1 MPAFFIAERK
11 LFMKLIIAEKPSVAK
26 GIAAVVGAKTLK
38 DGHFEGGGYLVSWC
52 YGHLVK
58 LKTPTDYGNGWE
70 QAWSFEQLPIIPQK
84 WGFKVVESGKKQF
97 YILKE
102 LMKRADVSE
111 IICATDADREGE
123 CIFRYVYYF
132 AGCKTP
138 VSRLWLSNLEQSA
151 IRKALNS
158 VKPMSEYDNL
168 FAAGYVRAK
177 SDWLVGMNGSRL
189 FSLRYGS
196 RLTLGR
202 VQTPTLAMIVQ
213 RDYEVDNFVK
223 QRFFTVDL
231 DCGGFTLTSPRI
243 DDEQTAER
251 LAAACDGN
259 NAVITYV
266 KHEMKSE
273 KPPKLYDLTSLQRD
287 ANRIYGYTAKET
299 LDYTQKLY
307 ESKLVTYPR
316 TDSQYI
322 PDNMAQETLDVI
334 RVCTNAFDEF
344 KITHSPDISRCI
356 NNAKVTG
363 HHAIIPTAT
372 VPNADRSALSE
383 GENNILMLVIT
394 RLICATAPDHKYEFT
409 KIIALCCDTEFT
421 ATGRTEISEGWRK
434 YAKTSEKEKNEKDEI
449 KPLPNITEGRNYDV
463 VAANKTEH
471 FTTPPKPYTED
482 TLLSA
487 MERAGNE
494 DYEDDEAEKKGL
506 GTPATRA
513 AIIEQIV
520 KNGYVERQKKQLRST
535 DKGKELVKVV
545 PDEVKSPKLT
555 AQWETKLQQIER
567 RQYSAN
573 TFLDEITAY
582 VTEMC
587 GKYSSV
593 DNSSAL
599 TAVINKSNEPLGK
612 CPKCSA
618 DVVKGKFGYYCKDKC
633 GMNVAK
639 VYGKELTETQLK
651 SLLDGKS
658 ISYTAKGKKTVVLP
672 QIEKNEYNGK
682 INYQWKTQNPYNK

>member
-1 MPAFFIAERK
+1 
-11 LFMKLIIAEKPSVAK
+11 MKLIIAEKPSVAK
-26 GIAAVVGAKTLK
+26 GIAAVVGAKQQK
-38 DGHFEGGGYLVSWC
+38 NGYFEGGGYLVSWC
-52 YGHLVK
+52 FGHLVK
-58 LKTPTDYGNGWE
+58 LKSPTDYGNGWE

-84 WGFKVVESGKKQF
+84 WGFKVVESGKAQF
-97 YILKE
+97 YVLKE
-102 LMKRADVSE
+102 LMKNADVSE

-132 AGCKTP
+132 AGCKKP
-138 VSRLWLSNLEQSA
+138 VSRLWLSNLETSA
-151 IRKALNS
+151 IRKALIN

-213 RDYEVDNFVK
+213 RDYEVNNFVK
-223 QRFFTVDL
+223 QKFYTVDL
-231 DCGGFTLTSPRI
+231 DCGDFTLVSTRI
-243 DDEQTAER
+243 DDEQIAEN

-259 NAVITYV
+259 SAVITYV
-266 KHEMKSE
+266 NRELKNE

-299 LDYTQKLY
+299 LDFTQSLY
-307 ESKLVTYPR
+307 EKRLVTYPR
-316 TDSQYI
+316 TDSQYL

-334 RVCTNAFDEF
+334 RVCTNAYEEF

-356 NNAKVTG
+356 NNEKVTG
-363 HHAIIPTAT
+363 HHAIIPTAS
-372 VPNADRSALSE
+372 VPNFDGSLSS
-383 GENNILMLVIT
+383 GERDIRDLVIA
-394 RLICATAPDHKYEFT
+394 RLICATAPDHRYEFT
-409 KIIALCCDTEFT
+409 KVIALCCDTEFT

-449 KPLPNITEGRNYDV
+449 KSLPAISEGHSYNV
-463 VAANKTEH
+463 TAQKTEH
-471 FTTPPKPYTED
+471 YTTPPKSYTED

-494 DYEDDEAEKKGL
+494 DYEDDDAEKKGL

-520 KNGYVERQKKQLRST
+520 KNGYVYRHKKQLIST
-535 DKGKELVKVV
+535 DMGKELVKVV

-555 AQWETKLQQIER
+555 AQWETKLQHIER
-567 RQYSAN
+567 KQYSAN
-573 TFLDEITAY
+573 TFLDEIIAY

-587 GKYSSV
+587 SKYSSV
-593 DNSSAL
+593 DSSSAL

-618 DVVKGKFGYYCKDKC
+618 DIVKGKFGYYCKDKC
-633 GMNVAK
+633 GMNIAK

-658 ISYTAKGKKTVVLP
+658 ISYTVKGKKTVVLP

-682 INYQWKTQNPYNK
+682 VNYQWKTQNSYNK

>member
-1 MPAFFIAERK
+1 
-11 LFMKLIIAEKPSVAK
+11 MKLLIAEKPSVAK

-38 DGHFEGGGYLVSWC
+38 EGHFEGGGYLVSWC
-52 YGHLVK
+52 FGHLVK
-58 LKTPTDYGNGWE
+58 LKSPTDYGNGWE

-97 YILKE
+97 NVLKE

-132 AGCKTP
+132 AGCKKP
-138 VSRLWLSNLEQSA
+138 VSRLWLSNLERSA
-151 IRKALNS
+151 IRKALNN
-158 VKPMSEYDNL
+158 VKPMAEYDNL

-223 QRFFTVDL
+223 QKYFTVDL
-231 DCGGFTLTSPRI
+231 DCGDFTLVSTRI
-243 DDEQTAER
+243 DDEQIAES
-251 LAAACDGN
+251 LAASCDGN
-259 NAVITYV
+259 SAVITYV
-266 KHEMKSE
+266 KRELKSE

-299 LDYTQKLY
+299 LDFTQKLY

-316 TDSQYI
+316 TDSQYL
-322 PDNMAQETLDVI
+322 PDNMAQEALDVI
-334 RVCTNAFDEF
+334 RVCTNAFDDF

-356 NNAKVTG
+356 NNEKVTG
-363 HHAIIPTAT
+363 HHAIIPTAS
-372 VPNADRSALSE
+372 VPNFDGSLSS
-383 GENNILMLVIT
+383 GEHNILDLVVS
-394 RLICATAPDHKYEFT
+394 RLICATAPDHKYEFM
-409 KIIALCCDTEFT
+409 KVIALCCDTEFT
-421 ATGRTEISEGWRK
+421 ATGRTEVSEGWRK
-434 YAKTSEKEKNEKDEI
+434 FAKTSEKEKNEKDEI
-449 KPLPNITEGRNYDV
+449 KPLPNIVEGRSYDV

-471 FTTPPKPYTED
+471 YTTPPKPYTED

-520 KNGYVERQKKQLRST
+520 KNEYVVRQKKQLRST

-567 RQYSAN
+567 SQYSADA
-573 TFLDEITAY
+573 FIEQITAY
-582 VTEMC
+582 VKSMC
-587 GKYSSV
+587 DKYGTAV
-593 DNSSAL
+593 TGNSSAL
-599 TAVINKSNEPLGK
+599 SAKSNNEPLGK
-612 CPKCSA
+612 CPHCSG
-618 DVVKGKFGYYCKDKC
+618 DVIKGKYGYYCKAKC
-633 GMNVAK
+633 GMFVGK
-639 VYGKELTETQLK
+639 VYGHTLTEKNLRD
-651 SLLDGKS
+651 LLIGKQ
-658 ISYTAKGKKTVVLP
+658 ISYTAGGKKTVVLP
-672 QIEKNEYNGK
+672 EIVKNTYNGK
-682 INYQWKTQNPYNK
+682 VNYQWKTLKT